1 MCSSHSKTV
10 PRVIPGVFDFLLRIS
25 RSPVR
30 SSSSWIGRYR
40 PSDLYISEE
49 REWLLAMVCAEDVV
63 SYFRT
68 LKSYE
73 RIWMMC
79 KLQHCCM
86 PFELRFL
93 GTCLEELGR
102 KDYNELRQAEN
113 EANSNAEANLSELR
127 RIGDPRVRNKIIL
140 YLSLLHSRNFSCSNS
155 LFKIL
160 CDCQEVNAFLKCEP
174 SASPP
179 APPPPPLT
187 NAAATASSS
196 VTGSAAAAAPAS
208 NTAAATNE
216 SCGAIADEE
225 EDCFE
230 HLLMIYTLAVNHPA
244 FSCEQKQTLQNIFE
258 VIRAEQNKRSSLKR
272 ASMGPNLV
280 DGSLTP
286 VGDNPVFGGA
296 SVQMQVR
303 IVVYRFGDTH

>member
-1 MCSSHSKTV
+1 
-10 PRVIPGVFDFLLRIS
+10 
-25 RSPVR
+25 
-30 SSSSWIGRYR
+30 
-40 PSDLYISEE
+40 
-49 REWLLAMVCAEDVV
+49 MVCAEDVV

-79 KLQHCCM
+79 KLQHCCL

-93 GTCLEELGR
+93 GTCLEELGK

-127 RIGDPRVRNKIIL
+127 RIGDARVRNKIIL
-140 YLSLLHSRNFSCSNS
+140 YLSLLHSRNYSCSNS

-160 CDCQEVNAFLKCEP
+160 CDCQEVNAFLKCESIASP
-174 SASPP
+174 STPPP
-179 APPPPPLT
+179 APPPPTSAISTVPSSTPGAVPAVSLAAS
-187 NAAATASSS
+187 NAATASTDNS
-196 VTGSAAAAAPAS
+196 SAATS
-208 NTAAATNE
+208 
-216 SCGAIADEE
+216 DEE

-258 VIRAEQNKRSSLKR
+258 VIRAEQNKRSTLKQ
-272 ASMGPNLV
+272 ATAMGHALV
-280 DGSLTP
+280 DGSMTA
-286 VGDNPVFGGA
+286 VGENAVYNSAPA
-296 SVQMQVR
+296 QIQVR
-303 IVVYRFGDTH
+303 VSIAQISILWRTIDLPVYRLMYCVYVSLV